1 MRRGSSS
8 ERAGARRRR
17 GTGLVV
23 GEGRGSSSERDGA
36 ATAATAAAAAA
47 ARRRRFEFLLGYR
60 RELDSEG
67 IFGLLLGA
75 KKKNKKSEGWDS
87 NPAPLDV
94 STCQLTSGAIG
105 EILSAYHPLSFT

>member
-1 MRRGSSS
+1 VRGVQTG
-8 ERAGARRRR
+8 RCGGARRRR
-17 GTGLVV
+17 GPGLVV

-36 ATAATAAAAAA
+36 ATAAA

-75 KKKNKKSEGWDS
+75 KKKKE
-87 NPAPLDV
+87 
-94 STCQLTSGAIG
+94 
-105 EILSAYHPLSFT
+105 

>member
-1 MRRGSSS
+1 VRGVQTG
-8 ERAGARRRR
+8 RCGGARRRR
-17 GTGLVV
+17 GPGLVV

-36 ATAATAAAAAA
+36 ATAATAAAAA

-75 KKKNKKSEGWDS
+75 KKKKRVRAGTRTQH
-87 NPAPLDV
+87 L
-94 STCQLTSGAIG
+94 
-105 EILSAYHPLSFT
+105 

>member
-1 MRRGSSS
+1 MRGVQTGRCG
-8 ERAGARRRR
+8 GARRRR
-17 GTGLVV
+17 GPGLVI

-36 ATAATAAAAAA
+36 ATA

-75 KKKNKKSEGWDS
+75 KKKSKRVRAGSRTQH
-87 NPAPLDV
+87 L
-94 STCQLTSGAIG
+94 
-105 EILSAYHPLSFT
+105 

>member
-36 ATAATAAAAAA
+36 ATAATAAAAA
-47 ARRRRFEFLLGYR
+47 RRRRFEFLLGYR

-75 KKKNKKSEGWDS
+75 KKKIKKSEGWDS